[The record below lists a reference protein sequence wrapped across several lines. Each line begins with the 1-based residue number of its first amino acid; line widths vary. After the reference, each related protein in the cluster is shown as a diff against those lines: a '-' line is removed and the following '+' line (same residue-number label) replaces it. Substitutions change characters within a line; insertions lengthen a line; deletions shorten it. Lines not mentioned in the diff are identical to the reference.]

1 MLGGPKRT
9 GAHIPLARAV
19 GRLLAYWAHPR
30 PGRNYQGMRDVTGN
44 DDTEYQSLLADEGAN
59 CQITYVSSGKPSMP
73 GIPRDRQRRVEKA
86 AQEFLRESGGDICIL
101 LAGRLQS
108 DAGDEEY
115 STENAVADRCRSE
128 LGDPGREDYNK
139 ATTVDLVLDTLGG
152 SLDSAFK
159 TVLFLSRFT
168 SNLRVFVPRRAKS
181 AGTLVAIG
189 AQKLY
194 MTPFSELGPLDTQ
207 IRDPRNPTET
217 LSALDCYKSVD
228 YVRDFGLSTLKRALM
243 FLAKEMNTGVPLS
256 DLLDSASEFANA
268 STGPMLAHIN
278 ALDFGGWGRTLNIG
292 EMYTKSLLARVGYE
306 NPRSRSIATKLVYG
320 YTHHPFPIDIDEARD
335 IGLAVEP
342 MKPALSVPALE
353 MVMRCADLNLDIAV
367 GAWKAGK
374 KTEAAGP
381 EPDGEDMRG
390 AKTESHARQR
400 SEDGSNPRD
409 AEKGDDELVT
419 DHKQPMAVVNPVH
432 YGRGRAQATRT
443 GKTSTAEPPDSPSAN

>member
-1 MLGGPKRT
+1 
-9 GAHIPLARAV
+9 
-19 GRLLAYWAHPR
+19 
-30 PGRNYQGMRDVTGN
+30 MRDVTGN
-44 DDTEYQSLLADEGAN
+44 DDTGYQSLLADEGAS
-59 CQITYVSSGKPSMP
+59 CQITYVSNGRPSMP

-86 AQEFLRESGGDICIL
+86 AHEFLRESGGDICIL

-115 STENAVADRCRSE
+115 NT
-128 LGDPGREDYNK
+128 
-139 ATTVDLVLDTLGG
+139 ATTIDLVLDTLGG

-243 FLAKEMNTGVPLS
+243 FLAREMNTGVPLS
-256 DLLDSASEFANA
+256 ELLDAASEFANA

-306 NPRSRSIATKLVYG
+306 NTRSRSIATKLVYG

-335 IGLAVEP
+335 IGLAVNP

-353 MVMRCADLNLDIAV
+353 MVMRCADLDLDIAV

-374 KTEAAGP
+374 KTEPAVP
-381 EPDGEDMRG
+381 EPDGEDKRG
-390 AKTESHARQR
+390 AKTGSRARQR
-400 SEDGSNPRD
+400 GEDGYKTRD
-409 AEKGDDELVT
+409 AEDGDELVA
-419 DHKQPMAVVNPVH
+419 DQKQPMAVVNAVH
-432 YGRGRAQATRT
+432 YGAGRVRDTRT
-443 GKTSTAEPPDSPSAN
+443 GKASSAEPPDSGSGN